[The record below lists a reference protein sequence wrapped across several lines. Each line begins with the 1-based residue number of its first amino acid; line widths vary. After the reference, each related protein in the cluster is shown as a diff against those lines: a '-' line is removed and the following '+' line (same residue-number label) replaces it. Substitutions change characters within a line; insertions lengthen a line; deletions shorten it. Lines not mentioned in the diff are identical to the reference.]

1 MVPIN
6 KSNLMKNSIVF
17 SSVLLLSIL
26 MLGCGT
32 TKITQQYKNPDT
44 INFEANKVLV
54 VGISGNKEVRRSY
67 EKRMIDALEKEDVI
81 AVKSMDFFESAFSN
95 NKQSLEDLNGIENR
109 LLEAGFDAILVTKIT
124 DQESRVTMVDAYRNF
139 AKSYQT
145 FEDYYYGNQ
154 HLYFK
159 EGKEQYQVYTT
170 ETSLY
175 CICPGKERELLWR
188 GEIEVVDADKINR
201 NINSYIS
208 VLFKTLK
215 ENKLLLLE

>member
-1 MVPIN
+1 MNNFIR
-6 KSNLMKNSIVF
+6 F
-17 SSVLLLSIL
+17 SAVLVLAIL
-26 MLGCGT
+26 MVGCGS
-32 TKITQQYKNPDT
+32 TKVTQQYRNPDS
-44 INFEANKVLV
+44 INFEANKVLI
-54 VGISGNKEVRRSY
+54 VGISANKEVRRSY
-67 EKRMIDALEKEDVI
+67 EMKMVDALEKQDVI
-81 AVKSMDFFESAFSN
+81 AVKSVDFFETSFTDN
-95 NKQSLEDLNGIENR
+95 RQSLEHLNTIENK
-109 LLEAGFDAILVTKIT
+109 LLDAGFDAILVTKIT
-124 DQESRVTMVDAYRNF
+124 DRESRVTMVDAYRNF
-139 AKSYQT
+139 AKSYQS

-188 GEIEVVDADKINR
+188 GEIEVVDADKVNR